1 MSQEDGK
8 KLFLNNIRKNLKKYI
23 LGLGLIIGCI
33 VLVRMVWHGYFFE
46 ETNNAYVHGNV
57 SIVSTRVPEIITDVL
72 VLDNQKVRKGDV
84 LAILDSTDQN
94 IKIEQI
100 RAEIAL
106 VDVQYQQ
113 IGAEIIAQKAEADA
127 LKSQVERFIAE
138 KKRTESEVFRSNAL
152 YKENKKAISTNE
164 INLAI
169 AANDIAIADLQAA
182 IQREQAAREKVV
194 AQEYLKKAQLEQKNV
209 LLSRLKE
216 AEVQLGYH
224 KIISPVDGYIGKKNI
239 EIGNRVQ
246 PGQQLFAIVQQE
258 RWVIANFKETQLDGL
273 KKGQEVTIRIDAI
286 PNKKYIGIIDSF
298 SPASGAQFSLLPPD
312 NATGNFTKIVQ
323 RIPIK
328 ITFVSKDIEKIFL
341 GMSATVEIDKRQ

>member
-1 MSQEDGK
+1 MSQEDK
-8 KLFLNNIRKNLKKYI
+8 EKSFLNNIRKNLKKYI
-23 LGLGLIIGCI
+23 FGLGLIIGC
-33 VLVRMVWHGYFFE
+33 VVVVRMVWHGYFFE
-46 ETNNAYVHGNV
+46 ETNNAYVHGHV
-57 SIVSTRVPEIITDVL
+57 SMVSTRVPEIISDIL
-72 VLDNQKVRKGDV
+72 VEDNQKVKKGDV
-84 LAILDSTDQN
+84 LAILESTDQN

-100 RAEIAL
+100 KAEIAL
-106 VDVQYQQ
+106 IEVQYQQ
-113 IGAEIIAQKAEADA
+113 ISAEIVAQKAEADA
-127 LKSQVERFIAE
+127 LKFQVARFIAE
-138 KKRTESEVFRSNAL
+138 KKRAESEVFRSKTL

-164 INLAI
+164 MNLAI
-169 AANDIAIADLQAA
+169 AANDVAIADLHAA

-194 AQEYLKKAQLEQKNV
+194 AQEYFNKAQLEQKKV

-246 PGQQLFAIVQQE
+246 PGQQLFAIVQE
-258 RWVIANFKETQLDGL
+258 DRWVIANFKETQLDGL
-273 KKGQEVTIRIDAI
+273 KKGQEVTITIDAI
-286 PNKKYIGIIDSF
+286 PNKKFIGVIDSL

-328 ITFVSKDIEKIFL
+328 ITFASTDIERVFL